1 MLSFKTTDLQ
11 SWNSLQ
17 ACFGDRS
24 LGERHVLKMQ
34 SKAKSRGEEAGRGKV
49 SRITD
54 VFRGAG
60 RVQTQ
65 FGGWPL
71 LGKGSGVKNQ
81 SVSE

>member
-1 MLSFKTTDLQ
+1 
-11 SWNSLQ
+11 
-17 ACFGDRS
+17 
-24 LGERHVLKMQ
+24 MQ

-71 LGKGSGVKNQ
+71 LRKGSGVKNQ